1 MWPRRNHHRGR
12 MRRVVGRFGEGQPP
26 AIRRMADK
34 PSVTRVTANA
44 PEICKWLMLPPQPA

>member
-44 PEICKWLMLPPQPA
+44 PEICK